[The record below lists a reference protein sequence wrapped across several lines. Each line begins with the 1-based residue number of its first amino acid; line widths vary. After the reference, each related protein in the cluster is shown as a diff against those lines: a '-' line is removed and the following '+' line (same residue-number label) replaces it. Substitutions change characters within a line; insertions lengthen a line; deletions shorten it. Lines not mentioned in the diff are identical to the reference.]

1 MVQHQRAASAM
12 AGGLTMPNRPALL
25 VLIGLCVLLWAFA
38 RACAP
43 HPAQSSGAG
52 STIYAPFVGVR
63 GRCDY
68 RADPWDCHMMTAT
81 ARAAATPTPTRS
93 SATWAPSP
101 YEPMG
106 RAWLPILAG
115 VAGPGVL
122 CSAAPA
128 GPRTVWLASHCLTA
142 APWRLLVDGLPVTS
156 WQRDAGGRD
165 LAQLEAAGGWS
176 VPALAHLVI
185 GDSVVMRPARGP
197 VGGVYA
203 GDAWADRS
211 ADGYYMTEFE
221 RPGTRAVGAV
231 CADVGAFVRMG
242 DSGGGVYRASDG
254 ALGGIVVA
262 SEAWAGDSD
271 VWCGGGQVVVVVPLP

>member
-1 MVQHQRAASAM
+1 
-12 AGGLTMPNRPALL
+12 MPNRSALL
-25 VLIGLCVLLWAFA
+25 VLIGLCFILWGLA
-38 RACAP
+38 RAYAP
-43 HPAQSSGAG
+43 HPAASSPRAVV
-52 STIYAPFVGVR
+52 YVPWVGVR

-68 RADPWDCHMMTAT
+68 RRDFYDCLMLTAT
-81 ARAAATPTPTRS
+81 ARAAATPTPTRA
-93 SATWAPSP
+93 SATWAPGP

-115 VAGPGVL
+115 VDGPGVL

-128 GPRTVWLASHCLTA
+128 GPRTVWLASHCLGA
-142 APWRLLVDGLPVTS
+142 APWRLRVNGLPVTS
-156 WQRDAGGRD
+156 WQRDDGGRD
-165 LAQLEAAGGWS
+165 LAQLEVAGGWP
-176 VPALAHLVI
+176 VPTLAHLSL
-185 GDSVVMRPARGP
+185 GDVVVMRPARGA
-197 VGGVYA
+197 VSGVYA

-221 RPGTRAVGAV
+221 RPGTRLVGAV
-231 CADVGAFVRMG
+231 CADVGAIVRMG

-271 VWCGGGQVVVVVPLP
+271 VWCAGSQVVVVVSVP